1 MTVGIKIQKK
11 IPEKKRGGGVT
22 REIGKKGGVGH
33 TYRSESNLV

>member
-11 IPEKKRGGGVT
+11 IPEKIRGGGVEKLEK
-22 REIGKKGGVGH
+22 RGGVGH